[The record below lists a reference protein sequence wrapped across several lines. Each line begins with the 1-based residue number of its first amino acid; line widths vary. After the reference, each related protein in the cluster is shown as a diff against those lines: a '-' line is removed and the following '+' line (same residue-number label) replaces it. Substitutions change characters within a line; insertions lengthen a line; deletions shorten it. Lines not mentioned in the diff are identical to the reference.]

1 MNCYFV
7 FEGQTEPIVYKEW
20 LKVLVPDL
28 EEVDLLNEVVNNN
41 YIQYNNAGLPKLYQV
56 VYNAIRDINEAK
68 SQFDYLIVVMDADQ
82 LTVEKRKEKLL
93 EYLEESLNVE
103 SSLYKGLPNSCQL
116 VVIVQKVSI
125 ETWFLGNTSFV
136 PNHPSSS
143 LLREYKAYFDVC
155 KHDPELMA
163 ADFVSVDKSTLFGCS
178 TKAQFHAK
186 YFNEVFKERTR
197 AGYRKSKPKEV
208 TQPSYLNQLL
218 KRQKETEHLVSFK
231 IFLDFCAKLN
241 KQLEGTE

>member
-20 LKVLVPDL
+20 LRILVPDL
-28 EEVDLLNEVVNNN
+28 EEVDFPNQVVNNH
-41 YIQYNNAGLPKLYQV
+41 YIQFSDMGLPQLYQV
-56 VYNAIRDINEAK
+56 VQDAITDINEAEN
-68 SQFDYLIVVMDADQ
+68 QFDYLVVVMDADQ
-82 LTVEKRKEKLL
+82 LTVERRRAKLL
-93 EYLEESLNVE
+93 EYLEEQVNVE
-103 SSLYKGLPNSCQL
+103 SNLYKRLPSFCQL
-116 VVIVQKVSI
+116 VIIVQQVTI

-155 KHDPELMA
+155 NHDPELMA
-163 ADFVSVDKSTLFGCS
+163 ADFVSVDKSTLFGYS
-178 TKAQFHAK
+178 TRAQFHAK

-218 KRQKETEHLVSFK
+218 KRQNDTEHLASFK
-231 IFLDFCAKLN
+231 TFLDFCTKLN
-241 KQLEGTE
+241 KQVEGTE